1 MAMAKKKQ
9 ADEGIDSLLGELD
22 AMSATPP
29 PPPAP
34 AADDLDSLLGD
45 LGVLDPPEDDGLE
58 ADEPLPDEA
67 AEPAEP
73 AMPAETLPPPRP
85 PRTRR
90 LLLIGAALASHGAL
104 FGLGYWLG
112 GSGAS
117 HGEAAAHGEGE
128 IKLEGVLRYV
138 GQQADAK
145 IDGQVIFTSPEV
157 REAVLDL
164 AGGQTLADAMTRF
177 SRNLRSLGPV
187 TRHGDLVE
195 ASACNPAACEREA
208 YKVRYDQHSR
218 QVWVCQTAPFAS
230 GASLSYLYDAEGMQE
245 VSHCV
250 GAAPP
255 PKPEPSPGALGE
267 PAQEPLVEA
276 APEVSAPAEHGDN
289 HHGAGD

>member
-1 MAMAKKKQ
+1 MAKKQQ

-22 AMSATPP
+22 AMSSAPP

-58 ADEPLPDEA
+58 ALEPLAPQV
-67 AEPAEP
+67 
-73 AMPAETLPPPRP
+73 AMPAEALPPPRP
-85 PRTRR
+85 PRARR

-112 GSGAS
+112 GRGAD
-117 HGEAAAHGEGE
+117 HGEAVNPGESE
-128 IKLEGVLRYV
+128 VKLEGVLRYV

-145 IDGQVIFTSPEV
+145 IDGEVIFTSPEV
-157 REAVLDL
+157 RAAVLEL
-164 AGGQTLADAMTRF
+164 AGGQALADAMTRF
-177 SRNLRSLGPV
+177 SRSLRSLGPV

-218 QVWVCQTAPFAS
+218 AVWVCQTAPFAS

-255 PKPEPSPGALGE
+255 PGPAPSPETPGG
-267 PAQEPLVEA
+267 PAEQPVAEA
-276 APEVSAPAEHGDN
+276 VPEASAPAEHGEN

>member
-1 MAMAKKKQ
+1 MAKKQQ

-22 AMSATPP
+22 AMSSAPP

-58 ADEPLPDEA
+58 MQELLEPQA
-67 AEPAEP
+67 V
-73 AMPAETLPPPRP
+73 MPAEALPLPRP
-85 PRTRR
+85 PRARR
-90 LLLIGAALASHGAL
+90 LLLLGAALASHGAL

-112 GSGAS
+112 GSGAG

-128 IKLEGVLRYV
+128 VKLEGVLRYV

-157 REAVLDL
+157 REAVLEL
-164 AGGQTLADAMTRF
+164 AGGQALADAMTRF
-177 SRNLRSLGPV
+177 SRSLRSLGPV

-218 QVWVCQTAPFAS
+218 AVWVCQTAPFAS

-255 PKPEPSPGALGE
+255 PRPAPSPETPGE
-267 PAQEPLVEA
+267 PAEQPAAEA
-276 APEVSAPAEHGDN
+276 APEATAPAEPGEN

>member
-22 AMSATPP
+22 AMSGAAPP
-29 PPPAP
+29 SPPAP

-58 ADEPLPDEA
+58 ADEPLADEV
-67 AEPAEP
+67 AEP
-73 AMPAETLPPPRP
+73 AMPAAGLPPPRP
-85 PRTRR
+85 PRARR

-104 FGLGYWLG
+104 FGAGYWLG
-112 GSGAS
+112 GSGAG
-117 HGEAAAHGEGE
+117 HDEAAAHGDGE
-128 IKLEGVLRYV
+128 AKLEGVLRYV

-145 IDGQVIFTSPEV
+145 IDGEVIFTSPEV
-157 REAVLDL
+157 RGAVLEL
-164 AGGQTLADAMTRF
+164 AGGQSLADAMTRF
-177 SRNLRSLGPV
+177 SRSLRSLGPV

-195 ASACNPAACEREA
+195 AAACNPAACEREA
-208 YKVRYDQHSR
+208 YKIRYDQHSR
-218 QVWVCQTAPFAS
+218 AVWVCQTAPFAS

-255 PKPEPSPGALGE
+255 PKVPPPAEAAGE
-267 PAQEPLVEA
+267 PTQEPVAEA
-276 APEVSAPAEHGDN
+276 APEPAAPAEPGES

>member
-1 MAMAKKKQ
+1 MAKKQQ

-22 AMSATPP
+22 AMSSAPV

-45 LGVLDPPEDDGLE
+45 LGVLDPPEDDG
-58 ADEPLPDEA
+58 ADAGEPLAPEA
-67 AEPAEP
+67 AMTAE
-73 AMPAETLPPPRP
+73 ALPPPRP
-85 PRTRR
+85 PRVRR

-112 GSGAS
+112 GSVAGQ
-117 HGEAAAHGEGE
+117 GEAAAHGEGE
-128 IKLEGVLRYV
+128 AKLEGVLRYV

-145 IDGQVIFTSPEV
+145 IDGEVIFTSPEV
-157 REAVLDL
+157 RAAVLEL

-177 SRNLRSLGPV
+177 SRSLRSLGPV

-218 QVWVCQTAPFAS
+218 AVWVCQTAPFAS
-230 GASLSYLYDAEGMQE
+230 GASLSYRYDAEGMQE

-255 PKPEPSPGALGE
+255 PKPAASPEAAGE
-267 PAQEPLVEA
+267 PEGEA
-276 APEVSAPAEHGDN
+276 PPAPAGHEPDP
-289 HHGAGD
+289 HGAVD